1 MGGQFRAARERR
13 GWSSERLALEA
24 GISPG
29 TVSRI
34 ENDRANP
41 TWSMMQKIAEAME
54 LVAEVRLTQNSD
66 DILAMSARVR
76 QQSPA
81 DRLFRQPAVVYDALV
96 RFASSATR
104 YAVVGSVAGLL
115 QGLPFAIHGLH
126 VLICDDE
133 ESLLDFED
141 LLLQCNLLFTECG
154 VDWMR
159 ANAAKVWAIGNVE
172 VQVDLVEQLPATVT
186 VMVEN
191 MPIPVVPID
200 ALLTDPEVVSLVARL
215 QHGAAVPDAAF
226 DQRDEA
232 DGVGDDL
239 FG

>member
-1 MGGQFRAARERR
+1 MSTGNTGNTGSVGAQFRAARERR

-24 GISPG
+24 GISSG
-29 TVSRI
+29 AMSRI

-41 TWSMMQKIAEAME
+41 TWSMLQKIAQALD
-54 LVAEVRLTQNSD
+54 LVAEVRLTQSRD

-76 QQSPA
+76 EQSPT

-96 RFASSATR
+96 RFVDSRTR

-126 VLICDDE
+126 VLVRDDE

-141 LLLQCNLLFTECG
+141 LLLGCNLLFAECG

-159 ANAAKVWAIGNVE
+159 ANAARVWAICDVE
-172 VQVDLVEQLPATVT
+172 VQVELV
-186 VMVEN
+186 
-191 MPIPVVPID
+191 
-200 ALLTDPEVVSLVARL
+200 
-215 QHGAAVPDAAF
+215 
-226 DQRDEA
+226 
-232 DGVGDDL
+232 
-239 FG
+239 

>member
-1 MGGQFRAARERR
+1 MSMGSMGGQFRAARERR

-54 LVAEVRLTQNSD
+54 LVAEVRLTQSSD

-141 LLLQCNLLFTECG
+141 LLLQCNLL
-154 VDWMR
+154 
-159 ANAAKVWAIGNVE
+159 WAIGNVE

-200 ALLTDPEVVSLVARL
+200 ALMTDPEVASLVARL

-226 DQRDEA
+226 DQRHEA